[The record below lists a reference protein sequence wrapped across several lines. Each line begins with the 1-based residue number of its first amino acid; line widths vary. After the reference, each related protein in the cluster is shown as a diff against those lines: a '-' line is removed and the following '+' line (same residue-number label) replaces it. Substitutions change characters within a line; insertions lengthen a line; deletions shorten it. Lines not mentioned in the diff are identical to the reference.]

1 MEMRNFSGGDALA
14 ALMIRQQY
22 SENRATRRRQEQL
35 RRKLEKAS
43 KKAVQK
49 QPQPG
54 PTGPRPAPP
63 PAPPRPTQA
72 EIDEINRACMYAI
85 KDAYLYSYSTTCTK
99 AGLGS

>member
-1 MEMRNFSGGDALA
+1 MEMRRFSGGDAVAVLGDV
-14 ALMIRQQY
+14 RQQY

-54 PTGPRPAPP
+54 PAEDVYRVTMPR
-63 PAPPRPTQA
+63 RT
-72 EIDEINRACMYAI
+72 YAFE
-85 KDAYLYSYSTTCTK
+85 DGYLYSYTTTCTK